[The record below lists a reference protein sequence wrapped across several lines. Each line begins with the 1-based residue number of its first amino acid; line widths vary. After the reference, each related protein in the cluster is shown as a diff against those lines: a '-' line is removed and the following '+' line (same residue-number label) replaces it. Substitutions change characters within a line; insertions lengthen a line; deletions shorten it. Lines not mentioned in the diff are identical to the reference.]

1 MIAPV
6 AAAWIIFDKLAD
18 SPEHAIN
25 APEATPLI
33 LPGTV
38 FANQPH
44 LFNQAI
50 FRLVAANMLTR
61 PDIDVRG
68 RVAFKRQLMCHA
80 WPVVKADW
88 LFKDAHE
95 AALKLVR
102 QDFARLAIEES
113 KLAIEESKLAV
124 DKSKLAVEAQTLEAQ
139 KRRNEADILD
149 ADARIAKRTKAKHW
163 DFWQR

>member
-1 MIAPV
+1 MLIAPV

-50 FRLVAANMLTR
+50 SRLVTANMLTR

-113 KLAIEESKLAV
+113 KLA
-124 DKSKLAVEAQTLEAQ
+124 VEAQALEAQ
-139 KRRNEADILD
+139 KRRNAADLLD
-149 ADARIAKRTKAKHW
+149 ADARIAKHTKAKHW
-163 DFWQR
+163 DFWQRWFKKM